1 MRRWRWTSVT
11 ILIAVTA
18 VIAGC
23 GGGADGGGYNTSPG
37 TGTNNPS
44 PPANTNEITVGEQNF
59 SPNNT
64 TVPKGTTVRWTWNS
78 CSDGGYGGY
87 AGCVKHN
94 VTLDDGSNIAS
105 AVQDSGSFTHAF
117 TAAGTFKYHCSVH
130 GAAMS
135 GQVIVN

>member
-11 ILIAVTA
+11 ILIALTA
-18 VIAGC
+18 VVAGC

-37 TGTNNPS
+37 TGTTNP
-44 PPANTNEITVGEQNF
+44 PPSANTNEITVGEQSF
-59 SPNNT
+59 APSNT
-64 TVPKGTTVRWTWNS
+64 TVPKGTTVKWTWNS

-94 VTLDDGSNIAS
+94 VTFDDGSNIVS
-105 AVQDSGSFTHAF
+105 AVQDSGSFSRTF
-117 TAAGTFKYHCSVH
+117 TAAGTFKYHCAIH
-130 GAAMS
+130 GATMS